1 MPKFVD
7 VEQRRADITDAA
19 ARLIARAGV
28 GAATIRDVAAEAGLT
43 TGSVTHYFADKREL
57 LLRTFQ
63 ASLEGRRSR
72 RTSVGDDPMAALRA
86 TLEGALPADDERR
99 RHWMVSL
106 AFCAQAAG
114 DDELAD
120 AQRDAYREFHAYVTK
135 QVARCGLGTDHRA
148 AVIAEHLIT
157 QVDGVA
163 IQALFD
169 PSSWPSDRQLDSLDA
184 ALRAVSA
191 GR

>member
-1 MPKFVD
+1 MPRFVD
-7 VEQRRADITDAA
+7 VEERRVEITDAA
-19 ARLIARAGV
+19 ARLIARAGI

-43 TGSVTHYFADKREL
+43 TGSVTHYFTDKREL

-63 ASLEGRRSR
+63 ASLEGRRAR
-72 RTSVGDDPMAALRA
+72 RSAVGNDPMIALRA
-86 TLEGALPADDERR
+86 TLEGVLPVDEERR

-114 DDELAD
+114 DDELAK
-120 AQRDAYREFHAYVTK
+120 AQRDAYREFHSYVTA
-135 QVARCGLGTDHRA
+135 QVARSGLAVDHRA
-148 AVIAEHLIT
+148 AMVAEHLIT

-169 PSSWPSDRQLDSLDA
+169 PNSWPADRQLDSLDA
-184 ALRAVSA
+184 ALRTVLA